1 MWFNFFKEFIL
12 WLSDID
18 ARLLLIVNGAHS
30 PFFDSVMWCI
40 SGRWIWVPFYA
51 VLAYLLFRRMSW
63 KRASICLVTIGLII
77 LAADQTCATLIRPEI
92 GRLRPANLNNPLS
105 SFVHVVNGYR
115 GGRYGFPSCHAAN
128 TFALA
133 VFMSLVIRHKWFTV
147 MMFSWAFVVSYS
159 RMYLGVHYFGDL
171 FCGAT
176 IGSLF
181 AVLFYYLQNYLFK
194 RLNILLLSAKTPKSI
209 KNLPEVL

>member
-147 MMFSWAFVVSYS
+147 MMFSWAFIVSYS

-194 RLNILLLSAKTPKSI
+194 RLNL
-209 KNLPEVL
+209 

>member
-77 LAADQTCATLIRPEI
+77 LAADQTCATLIRPEV
-92 GRLRPANLNNPLS
+92 GRLRPVNLNNPLS

-194 RLNILLLSAKTPKSI
+194 RLNI
-209 KNLPEVL
+209 

>member
-51 VLAYLLFRRMSW
+51 VLAYLLFRRMYW

-194 RLNILLLSAKTPKSI
+194 RLNI
-209 KNLPEVL
+209 

>member
-30 PFFDSVMWCI
+30 PFFDAVMWCI
-40 SGRWIWVPFYA
+40 SGRWIWIPFYA

-147 MMFSWAFVVSYS
+147 MMLSWAFIVSYS

-194 RLNILLLSAKTPKSI
+194 RLNI
-209 KNLPEVL
+209 

>member
-51 VLAYLLFRRMSW
+51 VLVYLLFRRMSW

-77 LAADQTCATLIRPEI
+77 LSADQTCATLIRPEI

-194 RLNILLLSAKTPKSI
+194 RLNI
-209 KNLPEVL
+209 

>member
-1 MWFNFFKEFIL
+1 MWFNFFKEIIL
-12 WLSDID
+12 WLADID

-30 PFFDSVMWCI
+30 PFFDAVMWCI

-147 MMFSWAFVVSYS
+147 MMFSWAFIVSYS

-194 RLNILLLSAKTPKSI
+194 RLNIWFCGI
-209 KNLPEVL
+209 

>member
-18 ARLLLIVNGAHS
+18 ARLLLIVNGAHR

-194 RLNILLLSAKTPKSI
+194 RLNI
-209 KNLPEVL
+209 

>member
-147 MMFSWAFVVSYS
+147 MLFSWAFVVSYS

-194 RLNILLLSAKTPKSI
+194 RLNI
-209 KNLPEVL
+209 

>member
-1 MWFNFFKEFIL
+1 MWFNLFKEFIL

-194 RLNILLLSAKTPKSI
+194 RLNI
-209 KNLPEVL
+209 

>member
-18 ARLLLIVNGAHS
+18 ARLLLIVNDAHS

-133 VFMSLVIRHKWFTV
+133 VFMSLIIRHKWFTV

-194 RLNILLLSAKTPKSI
+194 RLNI
-209 KNLPEVL
+209 

>member
-18 ARLLLIVNGAHS
+18 ARLSLIVNGAHS

-147 MMFSWAFVVSYS
+147 MMFSWAFIVSYS

-194 RLNILLLSAKTPKSI
+194 RLNI
-209 KNLPEVL
+209 

>member
-40 SGRWIWVPFYA
+40 RGRWIWVPFYA

-194 RLNILLLSAKTPKSI
+194 RLNI
-209 KNLPEVL
+209 

>member
-92 GRLRPANLNNPLS
+92 GRQRPANLNNPLS

-194 RLNILLLSAKTPKSI
+194 RLNI
-209 KNLPEVL
+209 

>member
-30 PFFDSVMWCI
+30 PFFDAVMWCI
-40 SGRWIWVPFYA
+40 SGRWIWLPFYA

-181 AVLFYYLQNYLFK
+181 AVLFYYLQNYWFK
-194 RLNILLLSAKTPKSI
+194 RLNI
-209 KNLPEVL
+209 

>member
-30 PFFDSVMWCI
+30 PFFDAVMWCI

-77 LAADQTCATLIRPEI
+77 LAADQTSATLIRPEM

-194 RLNILLLSAKTPKSI
+194 RLNI
-209 KNLPEVL
+209 

>member
-92 GRLRPANLNNPLS
+92 VRLRPANLNNPLS

-147 MMFSWAFVVSYS
+147 MMFSWAFIVSYS

-194 RLNILLLSAKTPKSI
+194 RLNI
-209 KNLPEVL
+209 

>member
-171 FCGAT
+171 FCGTT

-194 RLNILLLSAKTPKSI
+194 RLNI
-209 KNLPEVL
+209 

>member
-40 SGRWIWVPFYA
+40 SGRWIWIPFYV

-194 RLNILLLSAKTPKSI
+194 RLNI
-209 KNLPEVL
+209 

>member
-40 SGRWIWVPFYA
+40 SGRWIWLPFYA

-77 LAADQTCATLIRPEI
+77 LASDQTCATLIRPEI

-147 MMFSWAFVVSYS
+147 MMFSWAFIVSYS

-194 RLNILLLSAKTPKSI
+194 RLNI
-209 KNLPEVL
+209 

>member
-40 SGRWIWVPFYA
+40 SGHWIWVPFYA

-77 LAADQTCATLIRPEI
+77 LVADQTCATLIRPEI

-147 MMFSWAFVVSYS
+147 MMFSWAFIVSYS

-181 AVLFYYLQNYLFK
+181 AVLFYYLQNHLFK
-194 RLNILLLSAKTPKSI
+194 RLNI
-209 KNLPEVL
+209 

>member
-30 PFFDSVMWCI
+30 PFFDAVMWCI
-40 SGRWIWVPFYA
+40 SGRWIWLPFYA

-194 RLNILLLSAKTPKSI
+194 RLNI
-209 KNLPEVL
+209 

>member
-18 ARLLLIVNGAHS
+18 AHLLLIVNGAHS

-147 MMFSWAFVVSYS
+147 MMFSWAFIVSYS

-194 RLNILLLSAKTPKSI
+194 RLNI
-209 KNLPEVL
+209 

>member
-30 PFFDSVMWCI
+30 PFFDAVMWCI

-77 LAADQTCATLIRPEI
+77 LVADQTCATLIRPEI

-133 VFMSLVIRHKWFTV
+133 VFMSLVIRHRWFTV
-147 MMFSWAFVVSYS
+147 MMFSWAFIVSYS

-194 RLNILLLSAKTPKSI
+194 RLNI
-209 KNLPEVL
+209 

>member
-40 SGRWIWVPFYA
+40 SGRWIWLPFYA

-63 KRASICLVTIGLII
+63 KRASLCLVTIGLII

-147 MMFSWAFVVSYS
+147 MMFSWAFIVSYS
-159 RMYLGVHYFGDL
+159 RMYLGVHYFGDI

-194 RLNILLLSAKTPKSI
+194 RLNI
-209 KNLPEVL
+209 

>member
-30 PFFDSVMWCI
+30 PFLDSVMWCI

-159 RMYLGVHYFGDL
+159 RMYLGVHYCGDL

-194 RLNILLLSAKTPKSI
+194 RLNI
-209 KNLPEVL
+209 

>member
-147 MMFSWAFVVSYS
+147 MMFSWTFIVSYS

-194 RLNILLLSAKTPKSI
+194 RLNI
-209 KNLPEVL
+209 

>member
-30 PFFDSVMWCI
+30 PFFDAVMWCI
-40 SGRWIWVPFYA
+40 SGRWVWVPFYA

-194 RLNILLLSAKTPKSI
+194 RLNI
-209 KNLPEVL
+209 

>member
-30 PFFDSVMWCI
+30 PFFDAVMWCI
-40 SGRWIWVPFYA
+40 SGRWIWIPFYA

-77 LAADQTCATLIRPEI
+77 LSADQTCATLIRPEI

-147 MMFSWAFVVSYS
+147 MMFSWAFIVSYS

-194 RLNILLLSAKTPKSI
+194 RLNI
-209 KNLPEVL
+209 

>member
-115 GGRYGFPSCHAAN
+115 VGRYGFPSCHAAN

-194 RLNILLLSAKTPKSI
+194 RLNI
-209 KNLPEVL
+209 

>member
-40 SGRWIWVPFYA
+40 SGRWIWLPFYA

-63 KRASICLVTIGLII
+63 KRASLCLVTIGLII

-105 SFVHVVNGYR
+105 SFVHIVNGYR

-181 AVLFYYLQNYLFK
+181 AVLFYYLQNYLFR
-194 RLNILLLSAKTPKSI
+194 RLNI
-209 KNLPEVL
+209 

>member
-105 SFVHVVNGYR
+105 SFVNVVNGYR

-194 RLNILLLSAKTPKSI
+194 RLNI
-209 KNLPEVL
+209 

>member
-194 RLNILLLSAKTPKSI
+194 RLNIWFYRI
-209 KNLPEVL
+209 

>member
-30 PFFDSVMWCI
+30 PFFDFVMWCI

-63 KRASICLVTIGLII
+63 KRASICLITIGLII

-133 VFMSLVIRHKWFTV
+133 VFMSLVIRYKWFTV

-194 RLNILLLSAKTPKSI
+194 RLNI
-209 KNLPEVL
+209 

>member
-92 GRLRPANLNNPLS
+92 GRLRPANLNDPLS

-147 MMFSWAFVVSYS
+147 MMFSWAFIVSYS

-194 RLNILLLSAKTPKSI
+194 RLNI
-209 KNLPEVL
+209 

>member
-40 SGRWIWVPFYA
+40 SGRWVWIPFYA
-51 VLAYLLFRRMSW
+51 VLADLLFRRMSW

-147 MMFSWAFVVSYS
+147 MMFSWAFIVSYS

-194 RLNILLLSAKTPKSI
+194 RLNI
-209 KNLPEVL
+209 

>member
-171 FCGAT
+171 FWGAT

-194 RLNILLLSAKTPKSI
+194 RLNI
-209 KNLPEVL
+209 